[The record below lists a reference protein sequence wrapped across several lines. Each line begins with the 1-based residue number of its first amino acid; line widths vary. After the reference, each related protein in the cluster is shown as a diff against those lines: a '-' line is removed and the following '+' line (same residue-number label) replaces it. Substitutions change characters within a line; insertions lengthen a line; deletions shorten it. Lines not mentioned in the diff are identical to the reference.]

1 MIIANSDAPITV
13 RIPLTTI
20 DKPLVAPSIVPIS
33 IALAVPMACEALP
46 IAIPFA
52 MGSSIFSSDKNFS
65 AKMFP
70 NTPEMIMT
78 TTVTDT
84 KPPNSSETPI
94 PMAVVIDLGRKVAYV
109 AWSKLKSKASTK
121 TVSKLDKTPAAIP
134 EIMAL

>member
-1 MIIANSDAPITV
+1 
-13 RIPLTTI
+13 
-20 DKPLVAPSIVPIS
+20 
-33 IALAVPMACEALP
+33 
-46 IAIPFA
+46 
-52 MGSSIFSSDKNFS
+52 
-65 AKMFP
+65 
-70 NTPEMIMT
+70 MIMT

-109 AWSKLKSKASTK
+109 AWSKWKSKASTK

>member
-1 MIIANSDAPITV
+1 MLILCPFSSHYHAILWWVEWGAILLFCLWKKTTFELQFYMIIANSDAPITV

-20 DKPLVAPSIVPIS
+20 DKPLVTPSIVPIS

-84 KPPNSSETPI
+84 KRLT
-94 PMAVVIDLGRKVAYV
+94 LRKRPYQ
-109 AWSKLKSKASTK
+109 WL
-121 TVSKLDKTPAAIP
+121 L
-134 EIMAL
+134 